1 MAEAVIHRWVYLASN
16 LAARLFDCAIVDF
29 QQSICIAVK
38 RSYPEAITKRRL
50 KCRKLNEAAEVL
62 IVVSLRQAHSTTL
75 CEENKG
81 KFACG
86 QM

>member
-38 RSYPEAITKRRL
+38 RSYPEAIANKTPAQMSK
-50 KCRKLNEAAEVL
+50 AERG
-62 IVVSLRQAHSTTL
+62 S
-75 CEENKG
+75 
-81 KFACG
+81 
-86 QM
+86 